1 MNNTPKKQTLILTT
15 KTMKELT
22 INNMLNDYDDNE

>member
-1 MNNTPKKQTLILTT
+1 MNITPKKQTLILTT
-15 KTMKELT
+15 QTMKELT